1 MEFEGVYPAIITPL
15 DNKNKFNEE
24 AFRKIV
30 EFNINSG
37 AHGFWVSGGTGES
50 VYVDH
55 NEIKKVIKSS
65 VDQSQNRAKIIAHVG
80 AITTHKAQILAESA
94 ANSGA
99 HAICAVPPFF
109 YKPNID
115 TIINHYKAISEAA
128 GNIPF
133 FVYNL
138 PQSTGTEITP
148 QIMKEIMTAIPNT
161 AGLKHSG
168 PAFTDLKGFVDLNI
182 SCFIGNANLML
193 PALTLGASGCID
205 GPLNA
210 APELWSDIWETFK
223 NNEFNKSMIAQ
234 DKAIKFSNIIRDFD
248 MHASIKE
255 IISKRLNIN
264 CGNPIMPL
272 PQLNNDEKSK
282 LITDVKKLNLIDFN

>member
-1 MEFEGVYPAIITPL
+1 MEFKGVYPAIITPL
-15 DNKNKFNEE
+15 DKKNKFKEDI
-24 AFRKIV
+24 FRKIV

-55 NEIKKVIKSS
+55 NEIKQVIKSS

-80 AITTHKAQILAESA
+80 SLTTYNSQLLAESA

-109 YKPNID
+109 YKPDIK
-115 TIINHYKAISEAA
+115 TIIKHYKAISDAA
-128 GNIPF
+128 GNLPF

-148 QIMKEIMTAIPNT
+148 LMMKEIIDAIPNT
-161 AGLKHSG
+161 SGLKHSG
-168 PAFTDLKGFVDLNI
+168 PAFTDLKGFVNLNI

-210 APELWSDIWETFK
+210 APELWSNIWKTFRQ
-223 NNEFNKSMIAQ
+223 NKLEESMIAQ
-234 DKAIKFSNIIRDFD
+234 EKAIKFSNIIRDFD

-255 IISKRLNIN
+255 IISQRLNID
-264 CGNPIMPL
+264 CGNPIPPL
-272 PQLNNDEKSK
+272 PQLNENEKAK
-282 LITDVKKLNLIDFN
+282 LISDVKKLNILDFN

>member
-15 DNKNKFNEE
+15 DKKNKFKEDI
-24 AFRKIV
+24 FRKIV

-55 NEIKKVIKSS
+55 NEIKQVIKSS

-80 AITTHKAQILAESA
+80 SLTTYNSQLLAESA

-109 YKPNID
+109 YKPDIK
-115 TIINHYKAISEAA
+115 TIIKNYKAISDAA
-128 GNIPF
+128 GNLPF

-148 QIMKEIMTAIPNT
+148 LMMKEIIDAIPNIS
-161 AGLKHSG
+161 GLKHSG
-168 PAFTDLKGFVDLNI
+168 PAFTDLKGFINLNI

-210 APELWSDIWETFK
+210 APELWSNIWETFK
-223 NNEFNKSMIAQ
+223 KNKLEESMIAQ
-234 DKAIKFSNIIRDFD
+234 EKAIKFSNIIRDFD

-255 IISKRLNIN
+255 IISQRLNID
-264 CGNPIMPL
+264 CGNPIPPL
-272 PQLNNDEKSK
+272 PQLNENEKAK
-282 LITDVKKLNLIDFN
+282 LISDVKKLNILDFN

>member
-15 DNKNKFNEE
+15 DKKNKFKEDI
-24 AFRKIV
+24 FRKIV

-55 NEIKKVIKSS
+55 NEIKQVIKSS

-80 AITTHKAQILAESA
+80 SLTTYNSQLLAESA

-109 YKPNID
+109 YKPDIK
-115 TIINHYKAISEAA
+115 TIIKHYKAISDAA
-128 GNIPF
+128 GNLPF

-148 QIMKEIMTAIPNT
+148 LMMKEIIDAIPNIS
-161 AGLKHSG
+161 GLKHSG
-168 PAFTDLKGFVDLNI
+168 PAFTDLKGFINLNI

-210 APELWSDIWETFK
+210 APELWSNIWETFRK
-223 NNEFNKSMIAQ
+223 NKLEESMIAQ
-234 DKAIKFSNIIRDFD
+234 EKAIKFSNIIRDFD

-255 IISKRLNIN
+255 IISQRLNID
-264 CGNPIMPL
+264 CGNPIPPL
-272 PQLNNDEKSK
+272 PELNENEKAN
-282 LITDVKKLNLIDFN
+282 LILDVKKLNIMDFN

>member
-15 DNKNKFNEE
+15 DKKNKFKEDI
-24 AFRKIV
+24 FRNIV

-50 VYVDH
+50 VYIDH
-55 NEIKKVIKSS
+55 NEIKQVIKSS

-80 AITTHKAQILAESA
+80 SLTTYNSQLLAESA

-109 YKPNID
+109 YKPDIK
-115 TIINHYKAISEAA
+115 TIIKHYKAISSAA
-128 GNIPF
+128 GNLPF

-148 QIMKEIMTAIPNT
+148 SMMKEIIDAIPNT
-161 AGLKHSG
+161 SGLKHSG
-168 PAFTDLKGFVDLNI
+168 PAFTDLKGFVNLKI

-210 APELWSDIWETFK
+210 APELWSDIWKTFK
-223 NNEFNKSMIAQ
+223 KNKLEESMAAQ
-234 DKAIKFSNIIRDFD
+234 EKAIKFSNIIRDFD

-255 IISKRLNIN
+255 IISKRLNID
-264 CGNPIMPL
+264 CGNPVPPL
-272 PQLNNDEKSK
+272 PQLNKNEKAK
-282 LITDVKKLNLIDFN
+282 LISDVKKLNIVDFN

>member
-15 DNKNKFNEE
+15 DKKNKFKEDI
-24 AFRKIV
+24 FRKIV

-55 NEIKKVIKSS
+55 NEIKQVIKSS

-80 AITTHKAQILAESA
+80 SLTTYNSQLLAESA

-109 YKPNID
+109 YKPDIK
-115 TIINHYKAISEAA
+115 TIIKHYKAISDAA
-128 GNIPF
+128 GNLPF

-148 QIMKEIMTAIPNT
+148 LMMKEIIDAIPNIS
-161 AGLKHSG
+161 GLKHSG
-168 PAFTDLKGFVDLNI
+168 PAFTDLKGFINLNI

-210 APELWSDIWETFK
+210 APELWSNIWETFK
-223 NNEFNKSMIAQ
+223 KNKLEESMIAQ
-234 DKAIKFSNIIRDFD
+234 EKAIKFSNIIRDFD

-255 IISKRLNIN
+255 IISQRLNID
-264 CGNPIMPL
+264 CGNPIPPL
-272 PQLNNDEKSK
+272 PQLNENEKAK
-282 LITDVKKLNLIDFN
+282 LISDVKKLNILDFN

>member
-1 MEFEGVYPAIITPL
+1 MEFKGVYPAIITPL
-15 DNKNKFNEE
+15 DKKNKFKEDI
-24 AFRKIV
+24 FRKIV

-55 NEIKKVIKSS
+55 NEIKQVIKSS

-80 AITTHKAQILAESA
+80 SLTTYNSQLLAESA

-109 YKPNID
+109 YKPDIK
-115 TIINHYKAISEAA
+115 TIIKHYKAISDAA
-128 GNIPF
+128 GNLPF

-148 QIMKEIMTAIPNT
+148 LMMKEIIDAIPNIS
-161 AGLKHSG
+161 GLKHSG
-168 PAFTDLKGFVDLNI
+168 PAFTDLKGFINLNI

-210 APELWSDIWETFK
+210 APELWSNIWETFK
-223 NNEFNKSMIAQ
+223 KNKLEESMIAQ
-234 DKAIKFSNIIRDFD
+234 EKAIKFSNIIRDFD

-255 IISKRLNIN
+255 IISQRLNID
-264 CGNPIMPL
+264 CGNPIPPL
-272 PQLNNDEKSK
+272 PQLNENEKAK
-282 LITDVKKLNLIDFN
+282 LISDVKKLNILDFN

>member
-15 DNKNKFNEE
+15 DKKNKFKEDI
-24 AFRKIV
+24 FRKIV

-55 NEIKKVIKSS
+55 NEIKQVIKSS

-80 AITTHKAQILAESA
+80 SLTTYNSQLLAESA

-109 YKPNID
+109 YKPDIK
-115 TIINHYKAISEAA
+115 TIIKHYKAISDAA
-128 GNIPF
+128 GNLPF

-148 QIMKEIMTAIPNT
+148 LMMKEIIDAIPNT
-161 AGLKHSG
+161 SGLKHSG
-168 PAFTDLKGFVDLNI
+168 PAFTDLKGFVNLNI

-210 APELWSDIWETFK
+210 APELWSNIWKTFRQ
-223 NNEFNKSMIAQ
+223 NKLEESMIAQ
-234 DKAIKFSNIIRDFD
+234 EKAIKFSNIIRDFD

-255 IISKRLNIN
+255 IISQRLNID
-264 CGNPIMPL
+264 CGNPIPPL
-272 PQLNNDEKSK
+272 PQLNENEKAK
-282 LITDVKKLNLIDFN
+282 LISDVKKLNILDFN

>member
-1 MEFEGVYPAIITPL
+1 
-15 DNKNKFNEE
+15 
-24 AFRKIV
+24 
-30 EFNINSG
+30 
-37 AHGFWVSGGTGES
+37 
-50 VYVDH
+50 
-55 NEIKKVIKSS
+55 
-65 VDQSQNRAKIIAHVG
+65 
-80 AITTHKAQILAESA
+80 
-94 ANSGA
+94 
-99 HAICAVPPFF
+99 
-109 YKPNID
+109 
-115 TIINHYKAISEAA
+115 
-128 GNIPF
+128 
-133 FVYNL
+133 
-138 PQSTGTEITP
+138 
-148 QIMKEIMTAIPNT
+148 MKEIITAIPNT

-210 APELWSDIWETFK
+210 APELWSDIWKTFK

-234 DKAIKFSNIIRDFD
+234 NKAIKFSNIIRDFD

-264 CGNPIMPL
+264 CGNPILPL